1 MTRTL
6 HDFVDKV
13 KNFKKLK
20 LNNEIAIYLKVIFL
34 NNWSIAMM
42 NILFTIHSYNTNN
55 LINYL

>member
-1 MTRTL
+1 M
-6 HDFVDKV
+6 DKV

-34 NNWSIAMM
+34 NNWSIDMM

>member
-1 MTRTL
+1 M
-6 HDFVDKV
+6 DKV